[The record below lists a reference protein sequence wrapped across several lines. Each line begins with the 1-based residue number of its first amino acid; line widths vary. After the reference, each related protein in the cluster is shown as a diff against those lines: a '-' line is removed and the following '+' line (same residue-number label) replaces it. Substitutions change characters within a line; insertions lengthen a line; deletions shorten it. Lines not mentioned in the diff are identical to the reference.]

1 MEDFDSFENHFN
13 ESNWLILQT
22 EFDDVIR
29 VEIGAIIKD
38 NDEFDWK
45 FKS

>member
-1 MEDFDSFENHFN
+1 A
-13 ESNWLILQT
+13 
-22 EFDDVIR
+22 EFGDVVR

-45 FKS
+45 FKG